1 MRQHLLTI
9 LLLVAAHLCAAQDN
23 KTIETTIKALE
34 QKAVK
39 GILQSDTAL
48 LKEVWAPEFLVNT
61 PRNNIANGRSA
72 VFQNQR
78 AGLINYSAF
87 ERVVEQVLVQKD
99 MVITMGHET
108 YTPGQDGKA
117 AVYQCMDAARWSM
130 AAGSPPCFY
139 YLQRIGHFLT
149 LRPPNPIP
157 KAAGFFRLA

>member
-108 YTPGQDGKA
+108 YTPGQDLPE
-117 AVYQCMDAARWSM
+117 AREGQPVKRRFTNVWM
-130 AAGSPPCFY
+130 RQGGQW
-139 YLQRIGHFLT
+139 LQVARHASI
-149 LRPPNPIP
+149 ICSE
-157 KAAGFFRLA
+157 